1 MKDGLK
7 SVKDQSVVLSFT
19 PSERFSTDYRL
30 NNAGIFLD
38 VMTSHCRKQDQC
50 SRYPPPQCAHL
61 QATGIQL
68 GNQNG

>member
-7 SVKDQSVVLSFT
+7 SVKDQSVILSFT

-38 VMTSHCRKQDQC
+38 VMTSHCRKQN
-50 SRYPPPQCAHL
+50 SVYYLGTPS
-61 QATGIQL
+61 QAVRLSG
-68 GNQNG
+68 G